1 MGSIRRLL
9 ILSTL
14 SLCLFVMSGVQGA
27 MAQDFSFS
35 RIDVEGNKRIETS
48 TIITYSGL
56 ATDQVFGADDLNR
69 AYQNIL
75 ASGLFESVEVV
86 PNGNRLII
94 NVNEFPTVNK
104 IAFEGNRRV
113 NDNTLKSII
122 GLQPRRVFNPDK
134 VDADRAA
141 IVQVYADQGRLAAR
155 VTPKIIRRSDNRVD
169 VIFEIFEGG
178 LTEIERIGIVG
189 NKVFSDRRLRRV
201 LDTKQAG
208 FLRLFVRRDTFLADR
223 IDFDERLL
231 TDFYNAR
238 GYIDF
243 KVNDVNA
250 ELTEENNAY
259 FVTFNVR
266 EGQMFRFG
274 DVTLISERSDIDVE
288 DFQIAVSAETGD
300 VYSPTLMEKN
310 LSRLEARATQLGLD
324 FVRVTPRVT
333 RNDADLTLDV
343 EFVLEQGERVFVER
357 IDITGN
363 TTTLDRVI
371 RRQFRISEGDPF
383 NPRLIREAAE
393 RIRALGLFG
402 NAGVNA
408 REGTQPGQIIVDVEV
423 EEQPTGSLQLGA
435 TYSGDNGF
443 GVVIDYSERNFLG
456 RGQALSFAIRSGV
469 DNQSYEFNFTE
480 PEFLNPE
487 LRFNLGLSYGET
499 DNQGAAYDTNSL
511 DITPSLSFPISDY
524 SRLSVRGNI
533 SATQMLN
540 ASGVGS
546 IIEAE
551 ANLERVD
558 DAGFGFTYRY
568 DTRGVGLDPSSGI
581 AVIYNQDFGGMAG
594 DKGAYSKSTIRTIG
608 ERAIMNE
615 DVVLRGV
622 FEAGWLHHSEG
633 SSRVTDR
640 FFLPATV
647 LRGFEFA
654 GMGPRQRSI
663 NGVIN
668 DPLGG
673 NKYTVAKFEVDFPLG
688 LPEEYGMSGGA
699 FYHAGNLW
707 DTGATVTNQD
717 DRLEYDN
724 GSWRHVV
731 GATLYWTTPIGPLR
745 FDFTRALKKET
756 HDVERTF
763 DMSIATR
770 F

>member
-1 MGSIRRLL
+1 MGSIRYFLFL
-9 ILSTL
+9 TILSICL
-14 SLCLFVMSGVQGA
+14 SITSGAKFVQ
-27 MAQDFSFS
+27 AQDFSFS
-35 RIDVEGNKRIETS
+35 SIDVDGNKRIETS

-86 PNGNRLII
+86 PSGNRLVIK
-94 NVNEFPTVNK
+94 VDEFPTVNQ

-113 NDNTLKSII
+113 NDSTLKSIV

-134 VDADRAA
+134 VDTDRAA
-141 IVQVYADQGRLAAR
+141 IAQVYADQGRLAAR
-155 VTPKIIRRSDNRVD
+155 VSPKIIRRSDNRVD

-178 LTEIERIGIVG
+178 LIEIERVGIVG
-189 NKVFSDRRLRRV
+189 NKVFSDRRLRRI

-223 IDFDERLL
+223 IEFDKRLL

-243 KVNDVNA
+243 EVNDVNA

-266 EGQMFRFG
+266 EGQKFRFG
-274 DVTLISERSDIDVE
+274 DVSLTSQRSDIDVE
-288 DFQIAVSAETGD
+288 EFEIAISAETGD

-383 NPRLIREAAE
+383 NPRLVREAAE
-393 RIRALGLFG
+393 RIRALGFFG

-408 REGTQPGQIIVDVEV
+408 REGTQLGQIIVDVEV

-435 TYSGDNGF
+435 TYSGDTGF

-456 RGQALSFAIRSGV
+456 RGQALSFAIRSGI

-499 DNQGAAYDTNSL
+499 DNQGAAYDTRKFN
-511 DITPSLSFPISDY
+511 ITPSLSFPLSEY
-524 SRLSVRGNI
+524 SRLSVRGSV
-533 SATQMLN
+533 SATEMLN
-540 ASGVGS
+540 LNPGNIGTIVA
-546 IIEAE
+546 AE
-551 ANLERVD
+551 GARGRLD

-581 AVIYNQDFGGMAG
+581 AVIYNQDFGVVAG
-594 DKGAYSKSTIRTIG
+594 DKGTFSKSTIRTIG
-608 ERAIMNE
+608 ERAILNE
-615 DVVLRGV
+615 DIVLRGSL
-622 FEAGWLHHSEG
+622 EAGLLHHTDAN
-633 SSRVTDR
+633 SRVTDR

-654 GMGPRQRSI
+654 GMGPRQRD
-663 NGVIN
+663 GPIN
-668 DPLGG
+668 DALGG

-688 LPEEYGMSGGA
+688 LPEEYGMSGGL

-707 DTGATVTNQD
+707 DTGATVSD
-717 DRLEYDN
+717 DTLKYDN
-724 GSWRHVV
+724 GAWRHVV

-756 HDVERTF
+756 HDEERTF

>member
-1 MGSIRRLL
+1 MGSIRHFL

-14 SLCLFVMSGVQGA
+14 SLCLFVTSGVHGA

-35 RIDVEGNKRIETS
+35 RIDVDGNKRIETS

-56 ATDQVFGADDLNR
+56 VTDQVFGADDLNR

-86 PNGNRLII
+86 PNGNRLVIK
-94 NVNEFPTVNK
+94 VNEFPTVNK
-104 IAFEGNRRV
+104 IAFEGNRRI
-113 NDNTLKSII
+113 NDTTLRAVV
-122 GLQPRRVFNPDK
+122 GMQPRRVFNPDK
-134 VDADRAA
+134 VDTDRAA
-141 IVQVYADQGRLAAR
+141 IAQVYADQGRLAAR

-169 VIFEIFEGG
+169 VIFEIFEGAI
-178 LTEIERIGIVG
+178 TEIERIGIVG

-208 FLRLFVRRDTFLADR
+208 FLRLFVRRDTFLTDR
-223 IDFDERLL
+223 IEFDKRLL

-243 KVNDVNA
+243 QINDVNA

-274 DVTLISERSDIDVE
+274 DVTLTSERSDIDVK
-288 DFQIAVSAETGD
+288 DFKIAISAETGD

-393 RIRALGLFG
+393 RIRVLDFFG

-408 REGTQPGQIIVDVEV
+408 RAGTQPGQIIVDVEV

-456 RGQALSFAIRSGV
+456 RGQTLSFAIRSGI

-487 LRFNLGLSYGET
+487 LGFNLGLSYGET
-499 DNQGAAYDTNSL
+499 DNQGAAYDTRNL
-511 DITPSLSFPISDY
+511 DITPSLSFPLSEY
-524 SRLSVRGNI
+524 SRLSVRGNV
-533 SATQMLN
+533 SATEMLN
-540 ASGVGS
+540 PGTVGS
-546 IIEAE
+546 IVENEITRGRLD
-551 ANLERVD
+551 N
-558 DAGFGFTYRY
+558 AGFGFTYRY

-581 AVIYNQDFGGMAG
+581 AVIYNQDFGGIAG
-594 DKGAYSKSTIRTIG
+594 DKGAFSKSTIRTIG
-608 ERAIMNE
+608 ERAIMND

-622 FEAGWLHHSEG
+622 LEAGLLHHTGG

-654 GMGPRQRSI
+654 GMGPRQRD
-663 NGVIN
+663 GTIN
-668 DPLGG
+668 DALGG

-707 DTGATVTNQD
+707 DTGAKGD
-717 DRLEYDN
+717 ELLYDN
-724 GSWRHVV
+724 GAWRHVV

-756 HDVERTF
+756 QDEERTF

>member
-1 MGSIRRLL
+1 MGSIRHFL

-14 SLCLFVMSGVQGA
+14 SLCLFVTSGVHGA

-35 RIDVEGNKRIETS
+35 RIDVDGNKRIETS

-56 ATDQVFGADDLNR
+56 VTDQVFGADDLNR

-86 PNGNRLII
+86 PNGNRLVIK
-94 NVNEFPTVNK
+94 VNEFPTVNK
-104 IAFEGNRRV
+104 IAFEGNRRI
-113 NDNTLKSII
+113 NDTTLRAVV
-122 GLQPRRVFNPDK
+122 GMQPRRVFNPDK
-134 VDADRAA
+134 VDTDRAA
-141 IVQVYADQGRLAAR
+141 IAQVYADQGRLAAR

-169 VIFEIFEGG
+169 VIFEIFEGAV
-178 LTEIERIGIVG
+178 TEIERIGIVG

-208 FLRLFVRRDTFLADR
+208 FLRLFVRRDTFLTDR
-223 IDFDERLL
+223 IEFDKRLL

-243 KVNDVNA
+243 QINDVNA

-274 DVTLISERSDIDVE
+274 DVTLTSERSDIDVK
-288 DFQIAVSAETGD
+288 DFKIAISAETGD

-393 RIRALGLFG
+393 RIRVLDFFG

-408 REGTQPGQIIVDVEV
+408 RAGTQPGQIIVDVEV
-423 EEQPTGSLQLGA
+423 EERPTGSLQLGA

-443 GVVIDYSERNFLG
+443 GVVIDYSGRNFLG
-456 RGQALSFAIRSGV
+456 RGQTLSFAIRSGI

-487 LRFNLGLSYGET
+487 LGFNLGLSYGET
-499 DNQGAAYDTNSL
+499 DNQGAAYDTRNL
-511 DITPSLSFPISDY
+511 DITPSLSFPLSEY
-524 SRLSVRGNI
+524 SRLSVRGNV
-533 SATQMLN
+533 SATEMLN
-540 ASGVGS
+540 PGTVGS
-546 IIEAE
+546 IVENEITRGRLD
-551 ANLERVD
+551 N
-558 DAGFGFTYRY
+558 AGFGFTYRY

-581 AVIYNQDFGGMAG
+581 AVIYNQDFGGIAG
-594 DKGAYSKSTIRTIG
+594 DKGAFSKSTIRTIG
-608 ERAIMNE
+608 ERAIMND

-622 FEAGWLHHSEG
+622 LEAGLLHHTGG

-654 GMGPRQRSI
+654 GMGPRQRD
-663 NGVIN
+663 GTIN
-668 DPLGG
+668 DALGG

-688 LPEEYGMSGGA
+688 LLEEYGMSGGA

-707 DTGATVTNQD
+707 DTGAKGD
-717 DRLEYDN
+717 ELLYDN
-724 GSWRHVV
+724 GAWRHVV

-756 HDVERTF
+756 QDEERTF
-763 DMSIATR
+763 DVSIATR

>member
-27 MAQDFSFS
+27 MAQNFSFS
-35 RIDVEGNKRIETS
+35 RIDVDGNKRIETS

-673 NKYTVAKFEVDFPLG
+673 SKYTVAKFEVDFPLG

>member
-1 MGSIRRLL
+1 MGSIRYFL
-9 ILSTL
+9 ILTTL
-14 SLCLFVMSGVQGA
+14 SLCLFVTSGVQGA

-35 RIDVEGNKRIETS
+35 RIDVDGNKRIETS

-56 ATDQVFGADDLNR
+56 GTDQVFGADDLNR

-75 ASGLFESVEVV
+75 ASGLFESVEVI
-86 PNGNRLII
+86 PNGNRLVIK
-94 NVNEFPTVNK
+94 VNEFPTVNK

-113 NDNTLKSII
+113 NDNTLKSIV

-141 IVQVYADQGRLAAR
+141 IAQVYADQGRLAAR
-155 VTPKIIRRSDNRVD
+155 VSPKIIRRSDNRVD

-223 IDFDERLL
+223 IEFDKRLL

-243 KVNDVNA
+243 QVSDVNA

-274 DVTLISERSDIDVE
+274 DVTLTSERSDIDVE
-288 DFQIAVSAETGD
+288 DFQIAISAETGD

-393 RIRALGLFG
+393 RIRALGFFG

-456 RGQALSFAIRSGV
+456 RGQALSFAIRSGI

-487 LRFNLGLSYGET
+487 FRFNLGLSYGET
-499 DNQGAAYDTNSL
+499 DNQGAAYDTRNL
-511 DITPSLSFPISDY
+511 DITPSLSFPLSEY
-524 SRLSVRGNI
+524 SRLSVRGNV
-533 SATQMLN
+533 SATEMLN
-540 ASGVGS
+540 PGTVGS
-546 IIEAE
+546 IVEDEITRGR
-551 ANLERVD
+551 LD

-581 AVIYNQDFGGMAG
+581 AVIYNQDFGGLEG
-594 DKGAYSKSTIRTIG
+594 DKGTFSKSTIRTIG

-622 FEAGWLHHSEG
+622 LEAGLLHHTGG

-654 GMGPRQRSI
+654 GVGPRQRA
-663 NGVIN
+663 GTIN
-668 DPLGG
+668 DALGG

-707 DTGATVTNQD
+707 DTGASGNG
-717 DRLEYDN
+717 LLYDN
-724 GSWRHVV
+724 GAWRHVV

-756 HDVERTF
+756 HDEERTF

>member
-1 MGSIRRLL
+1 MGSIRHFL

-14 SLCLFVMSGVQGA
+14 SPCLFVTSGVHGA

-35 RIDVEGNKRIETS
+35 RIDVDGNKRIETS

-56 ATDQVFGADDLNR
+56 VTDQVFGADDLNR

-86 PNGNRLII
+86 PNGNRLVIK
-94 NVNEFPTVNK
+94 VNEFPTVNK
-104 IAFEGNRRV
+104 IAFEGNRRI
-113 NDNTLKSII
+113 NDTTLRAVV
-122 GLQPRRVFNPDK
+122 GMQPRRVFNPDK
-134 VDADRAA
+134 VDTDRAA
-141 IVQVYADQGRLAAR
+141 IAQVYADQGRLAAR

-169 VIFEIFEGG
+169 VIFEIFEGAV
-178 LTEIERIGIVG
+178 TEIERIGIVG

-208 FLRLFVRRDTFLADR
+208 FLRLFVRRDTFLTDR
-223 IDFDERLL
+223 IEFDKRLL

-243 KVNDVNA
+243 QINDVNA

-274 DVTLISERSDIDVE
+274 DVTLTSERSDIDVK
-288 DFQIAVSAETGD
+288 DFKIAISAETGD

-393 RIRALGLFG
+393 RIRVLDFFG

-408 REGTQPGQIIVDVEV
+408 RAGTQPGQIIVDVEV
-423 EEQPTGSLQLGA
+423 EERPTGSLQLGA

-456 RGQALSFAIRSGV
+456 RGQTLSFAIRSGI

-487 LRFNLGLSYGET
+487 LGFNLGLSYGET
-499 DNQGAAYDTNSL
+499 DNQGAAYDTRNL
-511 DITPSLSFPISDY
+511 DITPSLSFPLSEY
-524 SRLSVRGNI
+524 SRLSVRGNV
-533 SATQMLN
+533 SATEMLN
-540 ASGVGS
+540 PGTVGS
-546 IIEAE
+546 IVENEITRGRLD
-551 ANLERVD
+551 N
-558 DAGFGFTYRY
+558 AGFGFTYRY

-581 AVIYNQDFGGMAG
+581 AVIYNQDFGGIAG
-594 DKGAYSKSTIRTIG
+594 DKGAFSKSTIRTIG
-608 ERAIMNE
+608 ERAIMND

-622 FEAGWLHHSEG
+622 LEAGLLHHTGG

-654 GMGPRQRSI
+654 GMGPRQRD
-663 NGVIN
+663 GTIN
-668 DPLGG
+668 DALGG

-688 LPEEYGMSGGA
+688 LLEEYGMSGGA

-707 DTGATVTNQD
+707 DTGAKGD
-717 DRLEYDN
+717 ELLYDN
-724 GSWRHVV
+724 GAWRHVV

-756 HDVERTF
+756 QDEERTF

>member
-1 MGSIRRLL
+1 MGSIRYFLFL
-9 ILSTL
+9 TILSICL
-14 SLCLFVMSGVQGA
+14 SITSGAKFVQ
-27 MAQDFSFS
+27 AQDFSFS
-35 RIDVEGNKRIETS
+35 SIDVDGNKRIETS

-56 ATDQVFGADDLNR
+56 ATDQVFGADDLSR

-86 PNGNRLII
+86 PSGNRLVIK
-94 NVNEFPTVNK
+94 VDEFPTVNQ

-113 NDNTLKSII
+113 NDSTLKSIV

-134 VDADRAA
+134 VDTDRAA
-141 IVQVYADQGRLAAR
+141 IAQVYADQGRLAAR
-155 VTPKIIRRSDNRVD
+155 VSPKIIRRSDNRVD

-178 LTEIERIGIVG
+178 LTEIERVGIVG
-189 NKVFSDRRLRRV
+189 NKVFSDRRLRRI

-223 IDFDERLL
+223 IEFDKRLL

-243 KVNDVNA
+243 EVNDVNA

-266 EGQMFRFG
+266 EGQKFRFG
-274 DVTLISERSDIDVE
+274 DVSLTSQRSDIDVE
-288 DFQIAVSAETGD
+288 EFEIAISAETGD

-363 TTTLDRVI
+363 TATLDRVI

-383 NPRLIREAAE
+383 NPRLVREAAE
-393 RIRALGLFG
+393 RIRALGFFG

-435 TYSGDNGF
+435 TYSGDTGF

-456 RGQALSFAIRSGV
+456 RGQALSFAIRSGI

-499 DNQGAAYDTNSL
+499 DNQGAAYDTRTSN
-511 DITPSLSFPISDY
+511 ITPSLSFPLSEY
-524 SRLSVRGNI
+524 SRFVRAGQCLSDR
-533 SATQMLN
+533 N
-540 ASGVGS
+540 AKSGKY
-546 IIEAE
+546 
-551 ANLERVD
+551 RD
-558 DAGFGFTYRY
+558 DCCG
-568 DTRGVGLDPSSGI
+568 
-581 AVIYNQDFGGMAG
+581 
-594 DKGAYSKSTIRTIG
+594 
-608 ERAIMNE
+608 
-615 DVVLRGV
+615 
-622 FEAGWLHHSEG
+622 
-633 SSRVTDR
+633 
-640 FFLPATV
+640 
-647 LRGFEFA
+647 
-654 GMGPRQRSI
+654 
-663 NGVIN
+663 
-668 DPLGG
+668 
-673 NKYTVAKFEVDFPLG
+673 
-688 LPEEYGMSGGA
+688 
-699 FYHAGNLW
+699 
-707 DTGATVTNQD
+707 
-717 DRLEYDN
+717 
-724 GSWRHVV
+724 
-731 GATLYWTTPIGPLR
+731 
-745 FDFTRALKKET
+745 
-756 HDVERTF
+756 
-763 DMSIATR
+763 
-770 F
+770 

>member
-1 MGSIRRLL
+1 MGSIRRFL

-14 SLCLFVMSGVQGA
+14 SVCLFVASGVKGA

-35 RIDVEGNKRIETS
+35 RIDVDGNKRIETS

-86 PNGNRLII
+86 PKGNRLVIK
-94 NVNEFPTVNK
+94 VNEFPTVNE

-113 NDNTLKSII
+113 NDTTLKSII

-141 IVQVYADQGRLAAR
+141 IAKVYGDQGRLAAR

-208 FLRLFVRRDTFLADR
+208 FLRLFVRRDTFLTDR
-223 IDFDERLL
+223 IEFDKRLL
-231 TDFYNAR
+231 MDFYNAR

-243 KVNDVNA
+243 QVNNVDA

-274 DVTLISERSDIDVE
+274 EISLKSERSDIDIE
-288 DFQIAVSAETGD
+288 DFQIAISAETGD
-300 VYSPTLMEKN
+300 VYSPALMEKN

-357 IDITGN
+357 FDITGN

-383 NPRLIREAAE
+383 NPRRIREAAE
-393 RIRALGLFG
+393 RIRGLGFFG

-408 REGTQPGQIIVDVEV
+408 REGTKPGQIIVDVEV

-435 TYSGDNGF
+435 TYSGDYGL
-443 GVVIDYSERNFLG
+443 GGAIDYSEINFLG
-456 RGQALSFAIRSGV
+456 RGQALSFAIRSGI
-469 DNQSYEFNFTE
+469 DNQAYEFNFTE
-480 PEFLNPE
+480 PEFLYPE
-487 LRFNLGLSYGET
+487 LRFNLGLAYGET
-499 DNQGAAYDTNSL
+499 DNMGAAYDTRKL
-511 DITPSLSFPISDY
+511 DITPSLSFPLSEY
-524 SRLSVRGNI
+524 SRLSVRGNV
-533 SATQMLN
+533 SATEMLN
-540 ASGVGS
+540 PGTVGS
-546 IIEAE
+546 IVEDE
-551 ANLERVD
+551 VTRGRLD

-568 DTRGVGLDPSSGI
+568 DTRSVGLDPSSGI
-581 AVIYNQDFGGMAG
+581 AVIYSQDFGGMAG
-594 DKGAYSKSTIRTIG
+594 DKSAFSKSTIRTIG

-615 DVVLRGV
+615 DVVLRGIV
-622 FEAGWLHHSEG
+622 EAGLLQHTGG

-654 GMGPRQRSI
+654 GMGPRQRD
-663 NGVIN
+663 GTIN
-668 DPLGG
+668 DALGG
-673 NKYTVAKFEVDFPLG
+673 NKYMVAKFEMDFPLG

-707 DTGATVTNQD
+707 DIGSSGNGLLYDKGA
-717 DRLEYDN
+717 
-724 GSWRHVV
+724 WRHVV

-756 HDVERTF
+756 HDEERTF

>member
-1 MGSIRRLL
+1 MGSIRHFL

-14 SLCLFVMSGVQGA
+14 SLCLFVTSGVHGA

-35 RIDVEGNKRIETS
+35 RIDVDGNKRIETS

-56 ATDQVFGADDLNR
+56 VTDQVFGADDLNR

-86 PNGNRLII
+86 PNGNRLVIK
-94 NVNEFPTVNK
+94 VNEFPTVNK
-104 IAFEGNRRV
+104 IAFEGNRRI
-113 NDNTLKSII
+113 NDTTLRAVV
-122 GLQPRRVFNPDK
+122 GMQPRRVFNPDK
-134 VDADRAA
+134 VDTDRAA
-141 IVQVYADQGRLAAR
+141 IAQVYADQGRLAAR

-169 VIFEIFEGG
+169 VIFEIFEGAV
-178 LTEIERIGIVG
+178 TEIERIGIVG

-208 FLRLFVRRDTFLADR
+208 FLRLFVRRDTFLTDR
-223 IDFDERLL
+223 IEFDKRLL

-243 KVNDVNA
+243 QINDVNA

-274 DVTLISERSDIDVE
+274 NVTLTSERSDIDVK
-288 DFQIAVSAETGD
+288 DFKIAISAETGD

-393 RIRALGLFG
+393 RIRVLDFFG

-408 REGTQPGQIIVDVEV
+408 RAGTQPGQIIVDVEV
-423 EEQPTGSLQLGA
+423 EERPTGSLQLGA

-456 RGQALSFAIRSGV
+456 RGQTLSFAIRSGI

-487 LRFNLGLSYGET
+487 LGFNLGLSFGET
-499 DNQGAAYDTNSL
+499 DNQGAAYDTRNL
-511 DITPSLSFPISDY
+511 DITPSLSFPLSEY
-524 SRLSVRGNI
+524 SRLSVRGNV
-533 SATQMLN
+533 SATEMLN
-540 ASGVGS
+540 PGTVGS
-546 IIEAE
+546 IVENEITRGRLD
-551 ANLERVD
+551 N
-558 DAGFGFTYRY
+558 AGFGFTYRY

-581 AVIYNQDFGGMAG
+581 AVIYNQDFGGIAG
-594 DKGAYSKSTIRTIG
+594 DKGAFSKSTIRTIG
-608 ERAIMNE
+608 ERAIMND

-622 FEAGWLHHSEG
+622 LEAGLLHHTGG

-654 GMGPRQRSI
+654 GMGPRQRD
-663 NGVIN
+663 GTIN
-668 DPLGG
+668 DALGG

-707 DTGATVTNQD
+707 DTGAKGD
-717 DRLEYDN
+717 ELLYDN
-724 GSWRHVV
+724 GAWRHVV

-756 HDVERTF
+756 QDEERTF

>member
-1 MGSIRRLL
+1 MGSIRHFL

-35 RIDVEGNKRIETS
+35 RIDVDGNKRIETS

-86 PNGNRLII
+86 PNGNRLVIK
-94 NVNEFPTVNK
+94 VNEFPTVNK

-113 NDNTLKSII
+113 NDNTLKSIV

-141 IVQVYADQGRLAAR
+141 IAQVYADQGRLAAR
-155 VTPKIIRRSDNRVD
+155 VSPKIIRRSDNRVD

-208 FLRLFVRRDTFLADR
+208 FLRLFVRRDTFLTDR
-223 IDFDERLL
+223 IEFDKRLL
-231 TDFYNAR
+231 KDFYNAR

-243 KVNDVNA
+243 QINDVNA

-274 DVTLISERSDIDVE
+274 DVKLTSERSDIDVE
-288 DFQIAVSAETGD
+288 DFKIAISAETGD

-393 RIRALGLFG
+393 RIRALGFFG

-408 REGTQPGQIIVDVEV
+408 RGGTQPGQIIVDVEV

-456 RGQALSFAIRSGV
+456 RGQALSFAIRSGI

-499 DNQGAAYDTNSL
+499 DNQGAAYDTRNL
-511 DITPSLSFPISDY
+511 DITPSLSFPLSEY
-524 SRLSVRGNI
+524 SRLSVRGNV
-533 SATQMLN
+533 SATEMLN
-540 ASGVGS
+540 PGTVGS
-546 IIEAE
+546 IVEDEITRGR
-551 ANLERVD
+551 LD

-594 DKGAYSKSTIRTIG
+594 DKGTFSKSTIRTIG

-622 FEAGWLHHSEG
+622 LEAGLLHHTGG

-654 GMGPRQRSI
+654 GMGPRQRD
-663 NGVIN
+663 GTIN
-668 DPLGG
+668 DALGG

-707 DTGATVTNQD
+707 DTGASGNG
-717 DRLEYDN
+717 LLYDN
-724 GSWRHVV
+724 GAWRHVV

-756 HDVERTF
+756 HDEERTF
-763 DMSIATR
+763 DMSVATR

>member
-1 MGSIRRLL
+1 MGSIRYFLFL
-9 ILSTL
+9 TILSICL
-14 SLCLFVMSGVQGA
+14 SITTGAKFVQ
-27 MAQDFSFS
+27 AQDFSFS
-35 RIDVEGNKRIETS
+35 RIDVDGNKRIETS

-69 AYQNIL
+69 AYQKIL

-86 PNGNRLII
+86 PSGNRLVIK
-94 NVNEFPTVNK
+94 VDEFPTVNQ

-113 NDNTLKSII
+113 NDSTLKSIV

-141 IVQVYADQGRLAAR
+141 IAQVYADQGRLAAR
-155 VTPKIIRRSDNRVD
+155 VSPKIIRRSDNRVD

-178 LTEIERIGIVG
+178 LTEIERVGIVG
-189 NKVFSDRRLRRV
+189 NKVFSDRRLRRI

-223 IDFDERLL
+223 IEFDKRLL

-243 KVNDVNA
+243 EVNDVNA

-266 EGQMFRFG
+266 EGQKFRFG
-274 DVTLISERSDIDVE
+274 DVSLTSQRSDIDVE
-288 DFQIAVSAETGD
+288 EFKIAISAETGD

-363 TTTLDRVI
+363 TATLDRVI

-383 NPRLIREAAE
+383 NPRLVREAAE
-393 RIRALGLFG
+393 RIRALGFFG

-435 TYSGDNGF
+435 TYSGDTGF

-456 RGQALSFAIRSGV
+456 RGQALSFAIRSGI

-499 DNQGAAYDTNSL
+499 DNQGAAYDARKFN
-511 DITPSLSFPISDY
+511 ITPSLSFPLSEY
-524 SRLSVRGNI
+524 SRLSVRG
-533 SATQMLN
+533 SVSSTEMLN
-540 ASGVGS
+540 PGNIGT
-546 IIEAE
+546 IIAAE
-551 ANLERVD
+551 VARGRLD

-594 DKGAYSKSTIRTIG
+594 DKGTYSKSTIRTIG
-608 ERAIMNE
+608 ERAILNE
-615 DVVLRGV
+615 DVVLRGSL
-622 FEAGWLHHSEG
+622 EAGLLHHTDG
-633 SSRVTDR
+633 NSRVTDR

-654 GMGPRQRSI
+654 GMGPRQRV
-663 NGVIN
+663 GTIN
-668 DPLGG
+668 DALGG
-673 NKYTVAKFEVDFPLG
+673 NKYAVAKFEVDFPLG

-707 DTGATVTNQD
+707 DTGAGGD
-717 DRLEYDN
+717 DLFYNE
-724 GSWRHVV
+724 GAWRHVV

-756 HDVERTF
+756 NDEERTF

>member
-1 MGSIRRLL
+1 MGSIRRFL

-14 SLCLFVMSGVQGA
+14 SLCLCVTSGVQGA

-35 RIDVEGNKRIETS
+35 RIDVDGNKRIETS

-56 ATDQVFGADDLNR
+56 ATDQMFGADDLNR

-86 PNGNRLII
+86 PNGNRLVIK
-94 NVNEFPTVNK
+94 VNEFPTVNK

-113 NDNTLKSII
+113 NDNTLRALV
-122 GLQPRRVFNPDK
+122 GMQPRRVFNPDK
-134 VDADRAA
+134 VDTDRAA
-141 IVQVYADQGRLAAR
+141 IAQFYADQGRLAAR

-178 LTEIERIGIVG
+178 VIEIERIGIVG

-208 FLRLFVRRDTFLADR
+208 LLRLFVRRDTFLTDR
-223 IDFDERLL
+223 IEFDKRLL

-243 KVNDVNA
+243 QVNDVNA

-274 DVTLISERSDIDVE
+274 DVTLASKRSDIDVE
-288 DFQIAVSAETGD
+288 DFQIAISAETGD

-363 TTTLDRVI
+363 TTTMDRVI

-393 RIRALGLFG
+393 RVRALGFFG

-408 REGTQPGQIIVDVEV
+408 REGTQPGQIIVDFEV

-443 GVVIDYSERNFLG
+443 GVVIDYAERNFLG
-456 RGQALSFAIRSGV
+456 RGQALSFAIRTGI

-480 PEFLNPE
+480 PEFLSPE

-499 DNQGAAYDTNSL
+499 DNQGAAYDTRNF
-511 DITPSLSFPISDY
+511 DITPSLSFPLSEY
-524 SRLSVRGNI
+524 SRLSVRGNV
-533 SATQMLN
+533 SATEMLN
-540 ASGVGS
+540 PGTVGS
-546 IIEAE
+546 IVEDEITRGR
-551 ANLERVD
+551 LD

-594 DKGAYSKSTIRTIG
+594 DKGTFSKSTIRTIG

-622 FEAGWLHHSEG
+622 LEAGLLHHTGG

-654 GMGPRQRSI
+654 GMGPRQRD
-663 NGVIN
+663 GAIN
-668 DPLGG
+668 DALGG
-673 NKYTVAKFEVDFPLG
+673 NKYTVAKFEMDFPLG

-707 DTGATVTNQD
+707 DTGASGN
-717 DRLEYDN
+717 RLLYDN
-724 GSWRHVV
+724 GAWRHVV

-756 HDVERTF
+756 HDEERTF

>member
-1 MGSIRRLL
+1 MGSIRHFL

-14 SLCLFVMSGVQGA
+14 SLCLFVTSGVQGA

-35 RIDVEGNKRIETS
+35 RIDVDGNKRIETS

-86 PNGNRLII
+86 PNGNRLVIK
-94 NVNEFPTVNK
+94 VNEFPTVNK

-113 NDNTLKSII
+113 NDNTLKSIV

-141 IVQVYADQGRLAAR
+141 IAQVYADQGRLAAR
-155 VTPKIIRRSDNRVD
+155 VSPKIIRRSDNRVD

-208 FLRLFVRRDTFLADR
+208 FLRLFVRRDTFLTDR
-223 IDFDERLL
+223 IEFDKRLL

-243 KVNDVNA
+243 QVNDVNA

-274 DVTLISERSDIDVE
+274 DVTLTSERSDIDVE
-288 DFQIAVSAETGD
+288 DFQIAISAETGD

-393 RIRALGLFG
+393 RIRALGFFG

-456 RGQALSFAIRSGV
+456 RGQALSFAIRSGI

-499 DNQGAAYDTNSL
+499 DNQGAAYDTRNL
-511 DITPSLSFPISDY
+511 DITPSLSFPLSEY
-524 SRLSVRGNI
+524 SRLSVRGNV
-533 SATQMLN
+533 SATEMLN
-540 ASGVGS
+540 PGTVGS
-546 IIEAE
+546 IVEDEITRGR
-551 ANLERVD
+551 LD

-594 DKGAYSKSTIRTIG
+594 DKGTFSKSTIRTIG

-622 FEAGWLHHSEG
+622 LEAGLLHHTGG

-654 GMGPRQRSI
+654 GMGPRQRD
-663 NGVIN
+663 GTIN
-668 DPLGG
+668 DALGG

-707 DTGATVTNQD
+707 DTGASGNG
-717 DRLEYDN
+717 LLYDN
-724 GSWRHVV
+724 GAWRHVV

-756 HDVERTF
+756 HDEERTF

>member
-1 MGSIRRLL
+1 MGSIRHFL

-14 SLCLFVMSGVQGA
+14 SLCLFVTSGVHGA

-35 RIDVEGNKRIETS
+35 RIDVDGNKRIETS

-56 ATDQVFGADDLNR
+56 VTDQVFGADDLNR

-86 PNGNRLII
+86 PNGNRLVIK
-94 NVNEFPTVNK
+94 VNEFPTVNK
-104 IAFEGNRRV
+104 IAFEGNRRI
-113 NDNTLKSII
+113 NDTTLRAVV
-122 GLQPRRVFNPDK
+122 GMQPRRVFNPDK
-134 VDADRAA
+134 VDTDRAA
-141 IVQVYADQGRLAAR
+141 IAQVYADQGRLAAR

-169 VIFEIFEGG
+169 VIFEIFEGAV
-178 LTEIERIGIVG
+178 TEIERIGIVG

-208 FLRLFVRRDTFLADR
+208 FLRLFVRRDTFLTDR
-223 IDFDERLL
+223 IEFDKRLL

-243 KVNDVNA
+243 QINDVNA

-266 EGQMFRFG
+266 EGQIFRFG
-274 DVTLISERSDIDVE
+274 DVTLTSERSDIDVK
-288 DFQIAVSAETGD
+288 DFKIAISAETGD

-393 RIRALGLFG
+393 RIRVLDFFG

-408 REGTQPGQIIVDVEV
+408 RAGTQPGQIIVDVEV
-423 EEQPTGSLQLGA
+423 EERPTGSLQLGA

-456 RGQALSFAIRSGV
+456 RGQTLSFAIRSGI

-487 LRFNLGLSYGET
+487 LGFNLGLSYGET
-499 DNQGAAYDTNSL
+499 DNQGAAYDTRNL
-511 DITPSLSFPISDY
+511 DITPSLSFPLSEY
-524 SRLSVRGNI
+524 SRLSVRGNV
-533 SATQMLN
+533 SATEMLN
-540 ASGVGS
+540 PGTVGS
-546 IIEAE
+546 IVENEITRGRLD
-551 ANLERVD
+551 N
-558 DAGFGFTYRY
+558 AGFGFTYRY

-581 AVIYNQDFGGMAG
+581 AVIYNQDFGGIAG
-594 DKGAYSKSTIRTIG
+594 DKGAFSKSTIRTIG
-608 ERAIMNE
+608 ERAIMND

-622 FEAGWLHHSEG
+622 LEAGLLHHTDG

-654 GMGPRQRSI
+654 GMGPRQRD
-663 NGVIN
+663 GTIN
-668 DPLGG
+668 DALGG

-707 DTGATVTNQD
+707 DTGAKGD
-717 DRLEYDN
+717 ELLYDN
-724 GSWRHVV
+724 GAWRHVV

-756 HDVERTF
+756 QDEERTF

>member
-1 MGSIRRLL
+1 MGSIRHFL

-14 SLCLFVMSGVQGA
+14 SLCLFVTSGVHGA

-35 RIDVEGNKRIETS
+35 RIDVDGNKRIETS

-56 ATDQVFGADDLNR
+56 VTDQVFGADDLNR

-86 PNGNRLII
+86 PNGNRLVIK
-94 NVNEFPTVNK
+94 VNEFPTVNK
-104 IAFEGNRRV
+104 IAFEGNRRI
-113 NDNTLKSII
+113 NDTTLRAVV
-122 GLQPRRVFNPDK
+122 GMQPRRVFNPDK
-134 VDADRAA
+134 VDTDRAA
-141 IVQVYADQGRLAAR
+141 IAQVYADQGRLAAR

-169 VIFEIFEGG
+169 VIFEIFEGAV
-178 LTEIERIGIVG
+178 TEIERIGIVG

-208 FLRLFVRRDTFLADR
+208 FLRLFVRRDTFLTDR
-223 IDFDERLL
+223 IEFDKRLL

-243 KVNDVNA
+243 QINDVNA

-274 DVTLISERSDIDVE
+274 DVTLTSERSDIDVK
-288 DFQIAVSAETGD
+288 DFKIAISAETGD

-393 RIRALGLFG
+393 RIRVLDFFG

-408 REGTQPGQIIVDVEV
+408 RAGTQPGQIIVDVEV
-423 EEQPTGSLQLGA
+423 EERPTGSLQLGA

-456 RGQALSFAIRSGV
+456 RGQTLSFAIRSGI

-487 LRFNLGLSYGET
+487 LGFNLGLSYGET
-499 DNQGAAYDTNSL
+499 DNQGAAYDTRNL
-511 DITPSLSFPISDY
+511 DITPSLSFPLSEY
-524 SRLSVRGNI
+524 SRLSVRGNV
-533 SATQMLN
+533 SATEMLN
-540 ASGVGS
+540 PGTVGS
-546 IIEAE
+546 IVENEITRGRLD
-551 ANLERVD
+551 N
-558 DAGFGFTYRY
+558 AGFGFTYRY

-581 AVIYNQDFGGMAG
+581 AVIYNQDFGGIAG
-594 DKGAYSKSTIRTIG
+594 DKGAFSKSTIRTIG
-608 ERAIMNE
+608 ERAIMND

-622 FEAGWLHHSEG
+622 LEAGLLHHTGG

-654 GMGPRQRSI
+654 GMGPRQRD
-663 NGVIN
+663 GTIN
-668 DPLGG
+668 DALGG

-688 LPEEYGMSGGA
+688 LLEEYGMSGGA

-707 DTGATVTNQD
+707 DTGAKGD
-717 DRLEYDN
+717 ELLYDN
-724 GSWRHVV
+724 GAWRHVL

-756 HDVERTF
+756 QDEERTF
-763 DMSIATR
+763 DVSIATR

>member
-1 MGSIRRLL
+1 MGSIRHFL

-14 SLCLFVMSGVQGA
+14 SLCLFVTSGVHGA

-35 RIDVEGNKRIETS
+35 RIDVDGNKRIETS

-56 ATDQVFGADDLNR
+56 VTDQVFGADDLNR

-86 PNGNRLII
+86 PNGNRLVIK
-94 NVNEFPTVNK
+94 VNEFPTVNK
-104 IAFEGNRRV
+104 IAFEGNRRI
-113 NDNTLKSII
+113 NDTTLRAVV
-122 GLQPRRVFNPDK
+122 GMQPRRVFNPDK
-134 VDADRAA
+134 VDTDRAA
-141 IVQVYADQGRLAAR
+141 IAQVYADQGRLAAR

-169 VIFEIFEGG
+169 VIFEIFEGAV
-178 LTEIERIGIVG
+178 TEIERIGIVG

-208 FLRLFVRRDTFLADR
+208 FLRLFVRRDTFLTDR
-223 IDFDERLL
+223 IEFDKRLL

-243 KVNDVNA
+243 QINDVNA

-274 DVTLISERSDIDVE
+274 NVTLTSERSDIDVK
-288 DFQIAVSAETGD
+288 DFKIAISAETGD

-393 RIRALGLFG
+393 RIRVLDFFG

-408 REGTQPGQIIVDVEV
+408 RAGTQPGQIIVDVEV

-456 RGQALSFAIRSGV
+456 RGQTLSFAIRSGI

-487 LRFNLGLSYGET
+487 LGFNLGLSYGET
-499 DNQGAAYDTNSL
+499 DNQGAAYDTRNL
-511 DITPSLSFPISDY
+511 DITPSLSFPLSEY
-524 SRLSVRGNI
+524 SRLSVRGNV
-533 SATQMLN
+533 SATEMLN
-540 ASGVGS
+540 PGTVGS
-546 IIEAE
+546 IVENEITRGRLD
-551 ANLERVD
+551 N
-558 DAGFGFTYRY
+558 AGFGFTYRY

-581 AVIYNQDFGGMAG
+581 AVIYNQDFGGIAG
-594 DKGAYSKSTIRTIG
+594 DKGAFSKSTIRTIG
-608 ERAIMNE
+608 ERAIMND

-622 FEAGWLHHSEG
+622 LEAGLLHHTGG

-654 GMGPRQRSI
+654 GMGPRQRD
-663 NGVIN
+663 GTIN
-668 DPLGG
+668 DALGG

-707 DTGATVTNQD
+707 DTGAKGD
-717 DRLEYDN
+717 ELLYDN
-724 GSWRHVV
+724 GAWRHVV

-756 HDVERTF
+756 QDEERTF
-763 DMSIATR
+763 DVSIATR

>member
-1 MGSIRRLL
+1 MGSIRHFL

-14 SLCLFVMSGVQGA
+14 SLCLFVTSGVQGA

-35 RIDVEGNKRIETS
+35 RIDVDGNKRIETS

-86 PNGNRLII
+86 PNGNRLDIK
-94 NVNEFPTVNK
+94 VNEFPTVNK

-113 NDNTLKSII
+113 NDTTLTSIV

-141 IVQVYADQGRLAAR
+141 IAQVYADQGRLAAR

-169 VIFEIFEGG
+169 VVFEIFEGG
-178 LTEIERIGIVG
+178 ITEIERIGIVG
-189 NKVFSDRRLRRV
+189 NRVFSDRRLRRV

-208 FLRLFVRRDTFLADR
+208 FLRLFVRRDTFLTDR
-223 IDFDERLL
+223 IEFDKRLL

-243 KVNDVNA
+243 QVNDVNA

-274 DVTLISERSDIDVE
+274 DVTLTSERSDIDVK
-288 DFQIAVSAETGD
+288 DFQIAISVETGD

-310 LSRLEARATQLGLD
+310 ISRLEARATQLGLD

-343 EFVLEQGERVFVER
+343 EFVLERGERVFVQR

-363 TTTLDRVI
+363 TTTLDRVL

-393 RIRALGLFG
+393 RIRALGFFG

-408 REGTQPGQIIVDVEV
+408 REGKQPGQIIVDVEV
-423 EEQPTGSLQLGA
+423 QEQPTGSLQLGA

-456 RGQALSFAIRSGV
+456 RGQALAFAIRSGI

-499 DNQGAAYDTNSL
+499 DNQGSAYDTRNL
-511 DITPSLSFPISDY
+511 VITPSLTFPLSEY
-524 SRLSVRGNI
+524 SRLSVRGNV
-533 SATQMLN
+533 SAAEMLN
-540 ASGVGS
+540 PGTVGS
-546 IIEAE
+546 IVEDEITRGR
-551 ANLERVD
+551 LD

-581 AVIYNQDFGGMAG
+581 AVIYNQDFGGTSG
-594 DKGAYSKSTIRTIG
+594 DKGTFSKSTIRTIG

-622 FEAGWLHHSEG
+622 LEAGLLHHTGG

-654 GMGPRQRSI
+654 GMGPRQRD
-663 NGVIN
+663 GTIN
-668 DPLGG
+668 DALGG

-707 DTGATVTNQD
+707 DTGASGNG
-717 DRLEYDN
+717 LLYDN
-724 GSWRHVV
+724 GAWRHVV

-756 HDVERTF
+756 HDEERTF

>member
-14 SLCLFVMSGVQGA
+14 SLCLFVVSGVQGA

-469 DNQSYEFNFTE
+469 DNQSYAFNFTE

-499 DNQGAAYDTNSL
+499 DNQGAAYDTRNL
-511 DITPSLSFPISDY
+511 DITPSLTFPVSEY
-524 SRLSVRGNI
+524 SRLSVRGNV
-533 SATQMLN
+533 SASEMLN
-540 ASGVGS
+540 ASADVGT
-546 IIEAE
+546 IIQQEEA
-551 ANLERVD
+551 LGRLD

-568 DTRGVGLDPSSGI
+568 DTRGVGLDPSSGV

-594 DKGAYSKSTIRTIG
+594 DKGTFSKSTIRTIA

-615 DVVLRGV
+615 DVVLRGIL
-622 FEAGWLHHSEG
+622 EAGLLHHTDG

-654 GMGPRQRSI
+654 GMGPRQRD
-663 NGVIN
+663 GTVN
-668 DPLGG
+668 DALGG

-707 DTGATVTNQD
+707 DTGASGNG
-717 DRLEYDN
+717 LLYDN
-724 GSWRHVV
+724 GAWRHVV

-756 HDVERTF
+756 HDDERTF

>member
-1 MGSIRRLL
+1 MGSIRRFL

-14 SLCLFVMSGVQGA
+14 SLCLCVTSGVQGA

-35 RIDVEGNKRIETS
+35 RIDVDGNKRIETS

-56 ATDQVFGADDLNR
+56 ATDQMFGADDLNR

-86 PNGNRLII
+86 PNGNRLVIK
-94 NVNEFPTVNK
+94 VNEFPTVNK
-104 IAFEGNRRV
+104 IAFEGNRLV
-113 NDNTLKSII
+113 NDNTLRALV
-122 GLQPRRVFNPDK
+122 GMQPRRVFNPDK
-134 VDADRAA
+134 VDTDRAA
-141 IVQVYADQGRLAAR
+141 IAQFYADQGRLAAR

-178 LTEIERIGIVG
+178 VIEIERIGIVG

-208 FLRLFVRRDTFLADR
+208 LLRLFVRRDTFLTDR
-223 IDFDERLL
+223 IEFDKRLL

-243 KVNDVNA
+243 QVNDVNA

-274 DVTLISERSDIDVE
+274 DVTLASKRSDIDVE
-288 DFQIAVSAETGD
+288 DFQIAISAETGD

-363 TTTLDRVI
+363 TTTMDRVI

-393 RIRALGLFG
+393 RVRALGFFG

-408 REGTQPGQIIVDVEV
+408 REGTQPGQIIVDLEV

-443 GVVIDYSERNFLG
+443 GVVIDYAERNFLG
-456 RGQALSFAIRSGV
+456 RGQALSFAIRTGI
-469 DNQSYEFNFTE
+469 DNQSYEFDFTE
-480 PEFLNPE
+480 PEFLSPE

-499 DNQGAAYDTNSL
+499 DNQGAAYDTRNF
-511 DITPSLSFPISDY
+511 DITPSLSFPLSEY
-524 SRLSVRGNI
+524 SRLSVRGNV
-533 SATQMLN
+533 SATEMLN
-540 ASGVGS
+540 PGTVGS
-546 IIEAE
+546 IVEDEITRGR
-551 ANLERVD
+551 LD

-594 DKGAYSKSTIRTIG
+594 DKGTFSKSTIRTIG

-622 FEAGWLHHSEG
+622 LEAGLLHHTGG

-654 GMGPRQRSI
+654 GMGPRQRD
-663 NGVIN
+663 GTIN
-668 DPLGG
+668 DALGG
-673 NKYTVAKFEVDFPLG
+673 NKYTVAKFEMDFPLG

-707 DTGATVTNQD
+707 DTGASGNG
-717 DRLEYDN
+717 LLYDN
-724 GSWRHVV
+724 GAWRQVV

-756 HDVERTF
+756 HDEERTF

>member
-1 MGSIRRLL
+1 MGSIRRFL

-14 SLCLFVMSGVQGA
+14 SLCLCVTSGVQGA

-35 RIDVEGNKRIETS
+35 RIDVDGNKRIETS

-56 ATDQVFGADDLNR
+56 ATDQMFGADDLNR

-86 PNGNRLII
+86 PNGNRLVIK
-94 NVNEFPTVNK
+94 VNEFPTVNK

-113 NDNTLKSII
+113 NDNTLRALV
-122 GLQPRRVFNPDK
+122 GMQPRRVFNPDK
-134 VDADRAA
+134 VDTDRAA
-141 IVQVYADQGRLAAR
+141 IAQFYADQGRLAAR

-178 LTEIERIGIVG
+178 VIEIERIGIVG

-208 FLRLFVRRDTFLADR
+208 LLRLFVRRDTFLTDR
-223 IDFDERLL
+223 IEFDKRLL

-243 KVNDVNA
+243 QVNDVNA

-274 DVTLISERSDIDVE
+274 DVTLASKRSDIDVE
-288 DFQIAVSAETGD
+288 DFQIAISAETGD

-363 TTTLDRVI
+363 TTTMDRVI

-393 RIRALGLFG
+393 RVRALGFFG

-408 REGTQPGQIIVDVEV
+408 REGTQPGQIIVDFEV
-423 EEQPTGSLQLGA
+423 EEKPTGSLQLGA

-443 GVVIDYSERNFLG
+443 GVVIDYAERNFLG
-456 RGQALSFAIRSGV
+456 RGQALSFAIRTGI

-480 PEFLNPE
+480 PEFLSPE

-499 DNQGAAYDTNSL
+499 DNQGAAYDTRNF
-511 DITPSLSFPISDY
+511 DITPSLSFPLSEY
-524 SRLSVRGNI
+524 SRLSVRGNV
-533 SATQMLN
+533 SATEMLN
-540 ASGVGS
+540 PGTVGS
-546 IIEAE
+546 IVEDEITRGR
-551 ANLERVD
+551 LD

-594 DKGAYSKSTIRTIG
+594 DKGTFSKSTIRTIG

-622 FEAGWLHHSEG
+622 LEAGLLHHTGG

-654 GMGPRQRSI
+654 GMGPRQRD
-663 NGVIN
+663 GTIN
-668 DPLGG
+668 DALGG
-673 NKYTVAKFEVDFPLG
+673 NKYTVAKFEMDFPLG

-707 DTGATVTNQD
+707 DTGASGNG
-717 DRLEYDN
+717 LLYDN
-724 GSWRHVV
+724 GAWRHVV

-756 HDVERTF
+756 HDEERTF

>member
-1 MGSIRRLL
+1 MGSIRHFL

-14 SLCLFVMSGVQGA
+14 SLCLFVTSGVHGA

-35 RIDVEGNKRIETS
+35 RIDVDGNKRIETS

-56 ATDQVFGADDLNR
+56 VTDQVFGADDLNR

-86 PNGNRLII
+86 PNGNRLVIK
-94 NVNEFPTVNK
+94 VNEFPTVNK
-104 IAFEGNRRV
+104 IAFEGNRRI
-113 NDNTLKSII
+113 NDTTLRAVV
-122 GLQPRRVFNPDK
+122 GMQPRRVFNPDK
-134 VDADRAA
+134 VDTDRAA
-141 IVQVYADQGRLAAR
+141 IAQVYADQGRLAAR

-169 VIFEIFEGG
+169 VIFEIFEGAV
-178 LTEIERIGIVG
+178 TEIERIGIVG

-208 FLRLFVRRDTFLADR
+208 FLRLFVRRDTFLTDR
-223 IDFDERLL
+223 IEFDKRLL

-243 KVNDVNA
+243 QINDVNA

-274 DVTLISERSDIDVE
+274 DVTLTSERSDIDVK
-288 DFQIAVSAETGD
+288 DFKIAISAETGD

-310 LSRLEARATQLGLD
+310 LSRLEARATRLGLD

-393 RIRALGLFG
+393 RIRVLDFFG

-408 REGTQPGQIIVDVEV
+408 RAGTQPGQIIVDVEV

-456 RGQALSFAIRSGV
+456 RGQTLSFAIRSGI

-487 LRFNLGLSYGET
+487 LGFNLGLSYGET
-499 DNQGAAYDTNSL
+499 DNQGAAYDTRNL
-511 DITPSLSFPISDY
+511 DITPSLSFPLSEY
-524 SRLSVRGNI
+524 SRLSVRGNV
-533 SATQMLN
+533 SATEMLN
-540 ASGVGS
+540 PGTVGS
-546 IIEAE
+546 IVENEITRGRLD
-551 ANLERVD
+551 N
-558 DAGFGFTYRY
+558 AGFGFTYRY

-581 AVIYNQDFGGMAG
+581 AVIYNQDFGGIAG
-594 DKGAYSKSTIRTIG
+594 DKGAFSKSTIRTIG
-608 ERAIMNE
+608 ERAIMND

-622 FEAGWLHHSEG
+622 LEAGLLHHTGG

-654 GMGPRQRSI
+654 GMGPRQRD
-663 NGVIN
+663 GTIN
-668 DPLGG
+668 DALGG

-707 DTGATVTNQD
+707 DTGAKGD
-717 DRLEYDN
+717 ELLYDN
-724 GSWRHVV
+724 GAWRHVV

-756 HDVERTF
+756 QDEERTF

>member
-1 MGSIRRLL
+1 MGSIRRFL

-14 SLCLFVMSGVQGA
+14 SLCLCVTSGVQGA

-35 RIDVEGNKRIETS
+35 RIDVDGNKRIETS

-56 ATDQVFGADDLNR
+56 ATDQMFGADDLNR

-86 PNGNRLII
+86 PNGNRLVIK
-94 NVNEFPTVNK
+94 VNEFPTVNK

-113 NDNTLKSII
+113 NDNTLRALV
-122 GLQPRRVFNPDK
+122 GMQPRRVFNPDK
-134 VDADRAA
+134 VDTDRAA
-141 IVQVYADQGRLAAR
+141 IAQFYADQGRLAAR

-178 LTEIERIGIVG
+178 VIEIERIGIVG

-208 FLRLFVRRDTFLADR
+208 LLRLFVRRDTFLTDR
-223 IDFDERLL
+223 IEFDKRLL

-243 KVNDVNA
+243 QVNDVNA

-274 DVTLISERSDIDVE
+274 DVTLASKRSDIDVE
-288 DFQIAVSAETGD
+288 DFQIAISAETGN

-363 TTTLDRVI
+363 TTTMDRVI

-393 RIRALGLFG
+393 RVRALGFFG

-408 REGTQPGQIIVDVEV
+408 REGTQPGQIIVDFEV

-443 GVVIDYSERNFLG
+443 GVVIDYAERNFLG
-456 RGQALSFAIRSGV
+456 RGQALSFAIRTGI
-469 DNQSYEFNFTE
+469 DNQSYEFDFTE
-480 PEFLNPE
+480 PEFLSPE

-499 DNQGAAYDTNSL
+499 DNQGAAYDTRNF
-511 DITPSLSFPISDY
+511 DITPSLSFPLSEY
-524 SRLSVRGNI
+524 SRLSVRGNV
-533 SATQMLN
+533 SATEMLN
-540 ASGVGS
+540 PGTVGS
-546 IIEAE
+546 IVEDEITRGR
-551 ANLERVD
+551 LD

-594 DKGAYSKSTIRTIG
+594 DKGTFSKSTIRTIG

-622 FEAGWLHHSEG
+622 LEAGLLHHTGG

-654 GMGPRQRSI
+654 GMGPRQRD
-663 NGVIN
+663 GTIN
-668 DPLGG
+668 DALGG
-673 NKYTVAKFEVDFPLG
+673 NKYTVAKFEMDFPLG

-699 FYHAGNLW
+699 FYQAGNLW
-707 DTGATVTNQD
+707 DTGASGNG
-717 DRLEYDN
+717 LLYDN
-724 GSWRHVV
+724 GAWRQVV

-756 HDVERTF
+756 HDEERTF

>member
-1 MGSIRRLL
+1 MGSIRHFL

-14 SLCLFVMSGVQGA
+14 SLCLFVTSGVHGA

-35 RIDVEGNKRIETS
+35 RIDVDGNKRIETS

-56 ATDQVFGADDLNR
+56 VTDQVFGADDLNR

-86 PNGNRLII
+86 PNGNRLVIK
-94 NVNEFPTVNK
+94 VNEFPTVNK
-104 IAFEGNRRV
+104 IAFEGNRRI
-113 NDNTLKSII
+113 NDTTLRAVV
-122 GLQPRRVFNPDK
+122 GMQPRRVFNPDK
-134 VDADRAA
+134 VDTDRAA
-141 IVQVYADQGRLAAR
+141 IAQVYADQGRLAAR

-169 VIFEIFEGG
+169 VIFEIFEGAV
-178 LTEIERIGIVG
+178 TEIERIGIVG

-208 FLRLFVRRDTFLADR
+208 FLRLFVRRDTFLTDR
-223 IDFDERLL
+223 IEFDKRLL

-243 KVNDVNA
+243 QINDVNA

-274 DVTLISERSDIDVE
+274 NVTLTSERSDIDVK
-288 DFQIAVSAETGD
+288 DFKIAISAETGD

-393 RIRALGLFG
+393 RIRVLDFFG

-408 REGTQPGQIIVDVEV
+408 RAGTQPGQIIVDVEV
-423 EEQPTGSLQLGA
+423 EERPTGSLQLGA

-456 RGQALSFAIRSGV
+456 RGQTLSFAIRSGI

-487 LRFNLGLSYGET
+487 LGFNLGLSYGET
-499 DNQGAAYDTNSL
+499 DNQGAAYDTRNL
-511 DITPSLSFPISDY
+511 DITPSLSFPLSEY
-524 SRLSVRGNI
+524 SRLSVRGNV
-533 SATQMLN
+533 SATEMLN
-540 ASGVGS
+540 PGTVGS
-546 IIEAE
+546 IVENEITRGRLD
-551 ANLERVD
+551 N
-558 DAGFGFTYRY
+558 AGFGFTYRY

-581 AVIYNQDFGGMAG
+581 AVIYNQDFGGIAG
-594 DKGAYSKSTIRTIG
+594 DKGAFSKSTIRTIG
-608 ERAIMNE
+608 ERAIMND

-622 FEAGWLHHSEG
+622 LEAGLLHHTGG

-654 GMGPRQRSI
+654 GMGPRQRD
-663 NGVIN
+663 GTIN
-668 DPLGG
+668 DALGG

-707 DTGATVTNQD
+707 DTGAKGD
-717 DRLEYDN
+717 ELLYDN
-724 GSWRHVV
+724 GAWRHVV

-756 HDVERTF
+756 QDEERTF

>member
-1 MGSIRRLL
+1 MGSIRHFL

-14 SLCLFVMSGVQGA
+14 SLCLFVTSGVHGA

-35 RIDVEGNKRIETS
+35 RIDVDGNKRIETS

-56 ATDQVFGADDLNR
+56 VTDQVFGADDLNR

-86 PNGNRLII
+86 PNGNRLVIK
-94 NVNEFPTVNK
+94 VNEFPTVNK

-113 NDNTLKSII
+113 NDTTLRAVVVM
-122 GLQPRRVFNPDK
+122 QPRRVFNPDK
-134 VDADRAA
+134 VDTDRAA
-141 IVQVYADQGRLAAR
+141 IAQVYADQGRLAAR

-169 VIFEIFEGG
+169 VIFEIFEGAV
-178 LTEIERIGIVG
+178 TEIERIGIVG

-208 FLRLFVRRDTFLADR
+208 FLRLFVRRDTFLTDR
-223 IDFDERLL
+223 IEFDKRLL

-243 KVNDVNA
+243 QINDVNA

-274 DVTLISERSDIDVE
+274 DVTLTSERSDIDVK
-288 DFQIAVSAETGD
+288 DFKIAISAETGD

-393 RIRALGLFG
+393 RIRVLDFFG

-408 REGTQPGQIIVDVEV
+408 RAGTQPGQIIVDVEV

-456 RGQALSFAIRSGV
+456 RGQTLSFAIRSGI

-487 LRFNLGLSYGET
+487 LGFNLGLSYGET
-499 DNQGAAYDTNSL
+499 DNQGAAYDTRNL
-511 DITPSLSFPISDY
+511 DITPSLSFPLSEY
-524 SRLSVRGNI
+524 SRLSVRGNV
-533 SATQMLN
+533 SATEMLN
-540 ASGVGS
+540 PGTVGS
-546 IIEAE
+546 IVENEITRGRLD
-551 ANLERVD
+551 N
-558 DAGFGFTYRY
+558 AGFGFTYRY

-581 AVIYNQDFGGMAG
+581 AVIYNQDFGGIAG
-594 DKGAYSKSTIRTIG
+594 DKGAFSKSTIRTIG
-608 ERAIMNE
+608 ERAIMND

-622 FEAGWLHHSEG
+622 LEAGLLHHTGG

-654 GMGPRQRSI
+654 GMGPRQRD
-663 NGVIN
+663 GTIN
-668 DPLGG
+668 DALGG

-707 DTGATVTNQD
+707 DTGAKGD
-717 DRLEYDN
+717 ELLYDN
-724 GSWRHVV
+724 GAWRHVV

-745 FDFTRALKKET
+745 FDFTRALKKESQ
-756 HDVERTF
+756 DEERTF

>member
-1 MGSIRRLL
+1 MGSIRRFL

-14 SLCLFVMSGVQGA
+14 SLCLCVTSGVQGA

-35 RIDVEGNKRIETS
+35 RIDVDGNKRIETS

-56 ATDQVFGADDLNR
+56 ATDQVFGPDDLNR

-86 PNGNRLII
+86 PNGNRLVIK
-94 NVNEFPTVNK
+94 VNEFPTVNK

-113 NDNTLKSII
+113 NDNTLRALV
-122 GLQPRRVFNPDK
+122 GMQPRRVFNPDK
-134 VDADRAA
+134 VDTDRAA
-141 IVQVYADQGRLAAR
+141 IAQFYADQGRLAAR

-178 LTEIERIGIVG
+178 VIEIERIGIVG

-208 FLRLFVRRDTFLADR
+208 LLRLFVRRDTFLTDR
-223 IDFDERLL
+223 IEFDKRLL

-243 KVNDVNA
+243 QVNDVNA

-274 DVTLISERSDIDVE
+274 DVTLASKRSDIDVE
-288 DFQIAVSAETGD
+288 DFQIAISAETGD

-363 TTTLDRVI
+363 TTTMDRVI

-393 RIRALGLFG
+393 RIRALGIFG

-408 REGTQPGQIIVDVEV
+408 REGTQPGQIIVDFEV

-443 GVVIDYSERNFLG
+443 GVVIDYAERNFLG
-456 RGQALSFAIRSGV
+456 RGQALSFAIRTGI
-469 DNQSYEFNFTE
+469 DNQSYEFDFTE
-480 PEFLNPE
+480 PEFLSPE

-499 DNQGAAYDTNSL
+499 DNQGAAYDTRNF
-511 DITPSLSFPISDY
+511 DITPSLSFPLSEY
-524 SRLSVRGNI
+524 SRLSVRGNV
-533 SATQMLN
+533 SATEMLN
-540 ASGVGS
+540 PGTVGS
-546 IIEAE
+546 IVEDEITRGR
-551 ANLERVD
+551 LD

-594 DKGAYSKSTIRTIG
+594 DKGTFSKSTIRTIG

-622 FEAGWLHHSEG
+622 LEAGLLHHTGG

-654 GMGPRQRSI
+654 GMGPRQRD
-663 NGVIN
+663 GTIN
-668 DPLGG
+668 DALGG
-673 NKYTVAKFEVDFPLG
+673 NKYTVAKFEMDFPLG

-699 FYHAGNLW
+699 FYQAGNLW
-707 DTGATVTNQD
+707 DTGASGNG
-717 DRLEYDN
+717 LLYDN
-724 GSWRHVV
+724 GAWRQVV

-756 HDVERTF
+756 HDEERTF

>member
-1 MGSIRRLL
+1 MGSIRRFL

-14 SLCLFVMSGVQGA
+14 SLCLCVTSGVQGA

-35 RIDVEGNKRIETS
+35 RIDVDGNKRIETS

-56 ATDQVFGADDLNR
+56 ATDQMFGADDLNR

-86 PNGNRLII
+86 PNGNRLVIK
-94 NVNEFPTVNK
+94 VNEFPTVNK

-113 NDNTLKSII
+113 NDNTLRALV
-122 GLQPRRVFNPDK
+122 GMQPRRVFNPDK
-134 VDADRAA
+134 VDTDRAA
-141 IVQVYADQGRLAAR
+141 IAQFYADQGRLAAR

-178 LTEIERIGIVG
+178 VIEIERIGIVG

-208 FLRLFVRRDTFLADR
+208 LLRLFVRRDTFLTDR
-223 IDFDERLL
+223 IEFDKRLL

-243 KVNDVNA
+243 QVNDVNA

-274 DVTLISERSDIDVE
+274 DVTLASKRSDIDVE
-288 DFQIAVSAETGD
+288 DFQIAISAETGD
-300 VYSPTLMEKN
+300 VYSPSLMEKN

-363 TTTLDRVI
+363 TTTMDRVI

-393 RIRALGLFG
+393 RVRALGFFG

-408 REGTQPGQIIVDVEV
+408 REGTQPGQIIVDFEV

-443 GVVIDYSERNFLG
+443 GVVIDYAERNFLG
-456 RGQALSFAIRSGV
+456 RGQALSFAIRTGI
-469 DNQSYEFNFTE
+469 DNQSYEFDFTE
-480 PEFLNPE
+480 PEFLSPE

-499 DNQGAAYDTNSL
+499 DNQGAAYDTRNF
-511 DITPSLSFPISDY
+511 DITPSLSFPLSEY
-524 SRLSVRGNI
+524 SRLSVRGNV
-533 SATQMLN
+533 SATEMLN
-540 ASGVGS
+540 PGTVGS
-546 IIEAE
+546 IVEDEITRGR
-551 ANLERVD
+551 LD

-594 DKGAYSKSTIRTIG
+594 DKGTFSKSTIRTIG

-622 FEAGWLHHSEG
+622 LEAGLLHQAGG

-654 GMGPRQRSI
+654 GMGPRQRD
-663 NGVIN
+663 GTIN
-668 DPLGG
+668 DALGG
-673 NKYTVAKFEVDFPLG
+673 NKYTVAKFEMDFPLG

-707 DTGATVTNQD
+707 DTGASGNG
-717 DRLEYDN
+717 LLYDN
-724 GSWRHVV
+724 GAWRQVV

-756 HDVERTF
+756 HDEERTF

>member
-1 MGSIRRLL
+1 MGSIRHFL

-14 SLCLFVMSGVQGA
+14 SLCLFVTSGVHGA

-35 RIDVEGNKRIETS
+35 RIDVDGNKRIETS

-56 ATDQVFGADDLNR
+56 VTDQVFGADDLNR

-75 ASGLFESVEVV
+75 ASGLFESVEIV
-86 PNGNRLII
+86 PNGNRLVIK
-94 NVNEFPTVNK
+94 VNEFPTVNK
-104 IAFEGNRRV
+104 IAFEGNRRI
-113 NDNTLKSII
+113 NDTTLRAVV
-122 GLQPRRVFNPDK
+122 GMQPRRVFNPDK
-134 VDADRAA
+134 VDTDRAA
-141 IVQVYADQGRLAAR
+141 IAQVYADQGRLAAR

-169 VIFEIFEGG
+169 VIFEIFEGAV
-178 LTEIERIGIVG
+178 TEIERIGIVG

-208 FLRLFVRRDTFLADR
+208 FLRLFVRRDTFLTDR
-223 IDFDERLL
+223 IEFDKRLL

-243 KVNDVNA
+243 QINDVNA

-274 DVTLISERSDIDVE
+274 DVTLTSERSDIDVK
-288 DFQIAVSAETGD
+288 DFKIAISAETGD

-393 RIRALGLFG
+393 RIRVLDFFG

-408 REGTQPGQIIVDVEV
+408 RAGTQPGQIIVDVEV
-423 EEQPTGSLQLGA
+423 EERPTGSLQLGA

-456 RGQALSFAIRSGV
+456 RGQTLSFAIRSGI

-487 LRFNLGLSYGET
+487 LGFNLGLSYGET
-499 DNQGAAYDTNSL
+499 DNQSAAYDTRNL
-511 DITPSLSFPISDY
+511 DITPSLSFPLSEY
-524 SRLSVRGNI
+524 SRLSVRGNV
-533 SATQMLN
+533 SATEMLN
-540 ASGVGS
+540 PGTVGS
-546 IIEAE
+546 IVENEITRGRLD
-551 ANLERVD
+551 N
-558 DAGFGFTYRY
+558 AGFGFTYRY

-581 AVIYNQDFGGMAG
+581 AVIYNQDFGGIAG
-594 DKGAYSKSTIRTIG
+594 DKGAFSKSTIRTIG
-608 ERAIMNE
+608 ERAIMND

-622 FEAGWLHHSEG
+622 LEAGLLHHTGG

-654 GMGPRQRSI
+654 GMGPRQRD
-663 NGVIN
+663 GTIN
-668 DPLGG
+668 DALGG

-707 DTGATVTNQD
+707 DTGAKGD
-717 DRLEYDN
+717 ELLYDN
-724 GSWRHVV
+724 GAWRHVV

-756 HDVERTF
+756 QDEERTF

>member
-1 MGSIRRLL
+1 MGSIRRFL

-14 SLCLFVMSGVQGA
+14 SLCLCVTSGVQGA

-35 RIDVEGNKRIETS
+35 RIDVDGNKRIETS

-56 ATDQVFGADDLNR
+56 ATDQMFGADDLNR

-86 PNGNRLII
+86 PNGNRLVIK
-94 NVNEFPTVNK
+94 VNEFPTVNK

-113 NDNTLKSII
+113 NDNTLRALV
-122 GLQPRRVFNPDK
+122 GMQPRRVFNPDK
-134 VDADRAA
+134 VDTDRAA
-141 IVQVYADQGRLAAR
+141 IAQFYADQGRLAAR

-178 LTEIERIGIVG
+178 VIEIERIGIVG

-208 FLRLFVRRDTFLADR
+208 LLRLFVRRDTFLTDR
-223 IDFDERLL
+223 IEFDKRLL

-243 KVNDVNA
+243 QVNDVNA

-274 DVTLISERSDIDVE
+274 DVTLASKRSDIDVE
-288 DFQIAVSAETGD
+288 DFQIAISAETGD

-363 TTTLDRVI
+363 TTTMDRVI

-393 RIRALGLFG
+393 RVRALGFFG

-408 REGTQPGQIIVDVEV
+408 REGTQPGQIIVDFEV

-443 GVVIDYSERNFLG
+443 GVVIDYAERNFLG
-456 RGQALSFAIRSGV
+456 RGQALSFAIRTGI

-480 PEFLNPE
+480 PEFLSPE

-499 DNQGAAYDTNSL
+499 DNQGAAYDTRNF
-511 DITPSLSFPISDY
+511 DITPSLSFPLSEY
-524 SRLSVRGNI
+524 SRLSVRGNV
-533 SATQMLN
+533 SATEMLN
-540 ASGVGS
+540 PGTVGS
-546 IIEAE
+546 IVEDEITRGR
-551 ANLERVD
+551 LD
-558 DAGFGFTYRY
+558 DAGVGFTYRY

-594 DKGAYSKSTIRTIG
+594 DKGTFSKSTIRTIG

-622 FEAGWLHHSEG
+622 LEAGLLHHTGG

-654 GMGPRQRSI
+654 GMGPRQRD
-663 NGVIN
+663 GTIN
-668 DPLGG
+668 DALGG
-673 NKYTVAKFEVDFPLG
+673 NKYTVAKFEMDFPLG

-707 DTGATVTNQD
+707 DTGASGNG
-717 DRLEYDN
+717 LLYDN
-724 GSWRHVV
+724 GAWRQVV

-756 HDVERTF
+756 HDEERTF

>member
-1 MGSIRRLL
+1 MGSIRHFL

-14 SLCLFVMSGVQGA
+14 SLCLFVTSGVHGA

-35 RIDVEGNKRIETS
+35 RIDVDGNKRIETS

-56 ATDQVFGADDLNR
+56 VTDQVFGADDLNR

-86 PNGNRLII
+86 PNGNRLVIK
-94 NVNEFPTVNK
+94 VNEFPTVNK
-104 IAFEGNRRV
+104 IAFEGNRRI
-113 NDNTLKSII
+113 NDTTLRAVV
-122 GLQPRRVFNPDK
+122 GMQPRRVFNPDK
-134 VDADRAA
+134 VDTDRAA
-141 IVQVYADQGRLAAR
+141 IAQVYADQGRLAAR

-169 VIFEIFEGG
+169 VIFEIFEGAV
-178 LTEIERIGIVG
+178 TEIERIGIVG

-208 FLRLFVRRDTFLADR
+208 FLRLFVRRDTFLTDR
-223 IDFDERLL
+223 IEFDKRLL

-243 KVNDVNA
+243 QINDVNA

-274 DVTLISERSDIDVE
+274 DVTLTSERSDIDVK
-288 DFQIAVSAETGD
+288 DFKIAISAENGD

-393 RIRALGLFG
+393 RIRVLDFFG

-408 REGTQPGQIIVDVEV
+408 RAGTQPGQIIVDVEV
-423 EEQPTGSLQLGA
+423 EERPTGSLQLGA

-456 RGQALSFAIRSGV
+456 RGQTLSFAIRSGI

-487 LRFNLGLSYGET
+487 LGFNLGLSYGET
-499 DNQGAAYDTNSL
+499 DNQGAAYDTRNL
-511 DITPSLSFPISDY
+511 DITPSLSFPLSEY
-524 SRLSVRGNI
+524 SRLSVRGNV
-533 SATQMLN
+533 SATEMLN
-540 ASGVGS
+540 PGTVGS
-546 IIEAE
+546 IVENEITRGRLD
-551 ANLERVD
+551 N
-558 DAGFGFTYRY
+558 AGFGFTYRY

-581 AVIYNQDFGGMAG
+581 AVIYNQDFGGIAG
-594 DKGAYSKSTIRTIG
+594 DKGAFSKSTIRTIG
-608 ERAIMNE
+608 ERAIMND

-622 FEAGWLHHSEG
+622 LEAGLLHHTGG

-654 GMGPRQRSI
+654 GMGPRQRD
-663 NGVIN
+663 GTIN
-668 DPLGG
+668 DALGG

-688 LPEEYGMSGGA
+688 LAEEYGMSGGA

-707 DTGATVTNQD
+707 DTGAKGD
-717 DRLEYDN
+717 ELLYDN
-724 GSWRHVV
+724 GAWRHVV

-756 HDVERTF
+756 QDEERTF
-763 DMSIATR
+763 DVSIATR

>member
-1 MGSIRRLL
+1 MGSIRHFL

-14 SLCLFVMSGVQGA
+14 SLCLFVTSGVHGA

-35 RIDVEGNKRIETS
+35 RIDVDGNKRIETS

-56 ATDQVFGADDLNR
+56 VTDQVFGADDLNR

-86 PNGNRLII
+86 PNGNRLVIK
-94 NVNEFPTVNK
+94 VNEFPTVNK
-104 IAFEGNRRV
+104 IAFEGNRRI
-113 NDNTLKSII
+113 NDTTLRAVV
-122 GLQPRRVFNPDK
+122 GMQPRRVFNPDK
-134 VDADRAA
+134 VDTDRAA
-141 IVQVYADQGRLAAR
+141 IAQVYADQGRLAAR

-169 VIFEIFEGG
+169 VIFEIFEGAI
-178 LTEIERIGIVG
+178 TEIERIGIVG

-208 FLRLFVRRDTFLADR
+208 FLRLFVRRDTFLTDR
-223 IDFDERLL
+223 IEFDKRLL

-243 KVNDVNA
+243 QINDVNA

-274 DVTLISERSDIDVE
+274 DVTLTSERSDIDVK
-288 DFQIAVSAETGD
+288 DFKIAISAENGD

-393 RIRALGLFG
+393 RIRVLDFFG

-408 REGTQPGQIIVDVEV
+408 RAGTQPGQIIVDVEV
-423 EEQPTGSLQLGA
+423 EERPTGSLQLGA

-456 RGQALSFAIRSGV
+456 RGQTLSFAIRSGI

-487 LRFNLGLSYGET
+487 LGFNLGLSYGET
-499 DNQGAAYDTNSL
+499 DNQGAAYDTRNL
-511 DITPSLSFPISDY
+511 DITPSLSFPLSEY
-524 SRLSVRGNI
+524 SRLSVRGNV
-533 SATQMLN
+533 SATEMLN
-540 ASGVGS
+540 PGTVGS
-546 IIEAE
+546 IVENEITRGRLD
-551 ANLERVD
+551 N
-558 DAGFGFTYRY
+558 AGFGFTYRY

-581 AVIYNQDFGGMAG
+581 AVIYNQDFGGIAG
-594 DKGAYSKSTIRTIG
+594 DKGAFSKSTIRTIG
-608 ERAIMNE
+608 ERAIMND

-622 FEAGWLHHSEG
+622 LEAGLLHHTGG

-654 GMGPRQRSI
+654 GMGPRQRD
-663 NGVIN
+663 GTIN
-668 DPLGG
+668 DALGG

-707 DTGATVTNQD
+707 DTGAKGD
-717 DRLEYDN
+717 ELLYDN
-724 GSWRHVV
+724 GAWRHVV

-756 HDVERTF
+756 QDEERTF
-763 DMSIATR
+763 DVSIATR

>member
-1 MGSIRRLL
+1 MGSIRRFL

-14 SLCLFVMSGVQGA
+14 SLCLCVTSGVQGA

-35 RIDVEGNKRIETS
+35 RIDVDGNKRIETS

-56 ATDQVFGADDLNR
+56 ATDQMFGADDLNR

-86 PNGNRLII
+86 PNGNRLVIK
-94 NVNEFPTVNK
+94 VNEFPTVNK

-113 NDNTLKSII
+113 NDNTLRALV
-122 GLQPRRVFNPDK
+122 GMQPRRVFNPDK
-134 VDADRAA
+134 VDTDRAA
-141 IVQVYADQGRLAAR
+141 IAQFYADQGRLAAR

-178 LTEIERIGIVG
+178 VIEIERIGIVG

-208 FLRLFVRRDTFLADR
+208 LLRLFVRRDTFLTDR
-223 IDFDERLL
+223 IEFDKRLL

-243 KVNDVNA
+243 QVNDVNA

-274 DVTLISERSDIDVE
+274 DVTLASKRSDIDVE
-288 DFQIAVSAETGD
+288 DFQLAISAETGD

-363 TTTLDRVI
+363 TTTMDRVI

-393 RIRALGLFG
+393 RVRALGFFG

-408 REGTQPGQIIVDVEV
+408 REGTQPGQIIVDFEV

-443 GVVIDYSERNFLG
+443 GVVIDYAERNFLG
-456 RGQALSFAIRSGV
+456 RGQALSFAIRTGI
-469 DNQSYEFNFTE
+469 DNQSYEFDFTE
-480 PEFLNPE
+480 PEFLSPE

-499 DNQGAAYDTNSL
+499 DNQGAAYDTRNF
-511 DITPSLSFPISDY
+511 DITPSLSFPLSEY
-524 SRLSVRGNI
+524 SRLSVRGNV
-533 SATQMLN
+533 SATEMLN
-540 ASGVGS
+540 PGTVGS
-546 IIEAE
+546 IVEDEITRGR
-551 ANLERVD
+551 LD

-594 DKGAYSKSTIRTIG
+594 DKGTFSKSTIRTIG

-622 FEAGWLHHSEG
+622 LEAGLLHHTGG

-654 GMGPRQRSI
+654 GMGPRQRD
-663 NGVIN
+663 GTIN
-668 DPLGG
+668 DALGG
-673 NKYTVAKFEVDFPLG
+673 NKYTVAKFEMDFPLG

-707 DTGATVTNQD
+707 DTGASGN
-717 DRLEYDN
+717 RLLYDN
-724 GSWRHVV
+724 GAWRHVV

-756 HDVERTF
+756 HDEERTF
-763 DMSIATR
+763 DLSIATR

>member
-1 MGSIRRLL
+1 MGSIRHFL

-14 SLCLFVMSGVQGA
+14 SLCLFVTSGGQGA
-27 MAQDFSFS
+27 MAQDFSFA
-35 RIDVEGNKRIETS
+35 RIDVDGNKRIETS

-499 DNQGAAYDTNSL
+499 DNQGAAYDTSSL

-673 NKYTVAKFEVDFPLG
+673 SKYTVAKFEVDFPLG

>member
-1 MGSIRRLL
+1 MGSIRYFLFL
-9 ILSTL
+9 TILSICL
-14 SLCLFVMSGVQGA
+14 SITTGAKFVQ
-27 MAQDFSFS
+27 AQDFSFS
-35 RIDVEGNKRIETS
+35 RIDVDGNKRIETS

-69 AYQNIL
+69 AYQKIL

-86 PNGNRLII
+86 PSGNRLVIK
-94 NVNEFPTVNK
+94 VDEFPTVNQ

-113 NDNTLKSII
+113 NDSTLKSIV

-141 IVQVYADQGRLAAR
+141 IAQVYADQGRLAAR
-155 VTPKIIRRSDNRVD
+155 VSPKIIRRSDNRVD

-178 LTEIERIGIVG
+178 LTEIERVGIVG
-189 NKVFSDRRLRRV
+189 NKVFSDRRLRRI

-223 IDFDERLL
+223 IEFDKRLL

-243 KVNDVNA
+243 EVNDVNA

-266 EGQMFRFG
+266 EGQKFRFG
-274 DVTLISERSDIDVE
+274 DVSLTSQRSDIDVE
-288 DFQIAVSAETGD
+288 EFKIAISAETGD

-363 TTTLDRVI
+363 TATLDRVI

-383 NPRLIREAAE
+383 NPRLVREAAE
-393 RIRALGLFG
+393 RIRALGFFG

-435 TYSGDNGF
+435 TYSGDTGF

-456 RGQALSFAIRSGV
+456 RGQALSFAIRSGI

-499 DNQGAAYDTNSL
+499 DNQGAAYDARKFN
-511 DITPSLSFPISDY
+511 ITPSLSFPLGEY
-524 SRLSVRGNI
+524 SRLSVRGNV
-533 SATQMLN
+533 SATEMLN
-540 ASGVGS
+540 PGNIGT
-546 IIEAE
+546 IIAAE
-551 ANLERVD
+551 VARGRLD

-594 DKGAYSKSTIRTIG
+594 DKGTYSKSTIRTIG
-608 ERAIMNE
+608 ERAILNE
-615 DVVLRGV
+615 DVVLRGSL
-622 FEAGWLHHSEG
+622 EAGLLHHTDG
-633 SSRVTDR
+633 NSRVTDR

-654 GMGPRQRSI
+654 GMGPRQRV
-663 NGVIN
+663 GTIN
-668 DPLGG
+668 DALGG
-673 NKYTVAKFEVDFPLG
+673 NKYAVAKFEVDFPLG

-707 DTGATVTNQD
+707 DTGAGGD
-717 DRLEYDN
+717 DLFYNE
-724 GSWRHVV
+724 GAWRHVV

-756 HDVERTF
+756 NDEERTF

>member
-1 MGSIRRLL
+1 MGSIRYFLFL
-9 ILSTL
+9 TILSICL
-14 SLCLFVMSGVQGA
+14 SITTGAKFVQ
-27 MAQDFSFS
+27 AQDFSFS
-35 RIDVEGNKRIETS
+35 RIDVDGNKRIETS

-69 AYQNIL
+69 AYQKIL

-86 PNGNRLII
+86 PSGNRLVIK
-94 NVNEFPTVNK
+94 VDEFPTVNQ

-113 NDNTLKSII
+113 NDSTLKSIV

-141 IVQVYADQGRLAAR
+141 IAQVYADQGRLAAR
-155 VTPKIIRRSDNRVD
+155 VSPKIIRRSDNRVD

-178 LTEIERIGIVG
+178 LTEIERVGIVG
-189 NKVFSDRRLRRV
+189 NKVFSDRRLRRI

-223 IDFDERLL
+223 IEFDKRLL

-243 KVNDVNA
+243 EVNDVNA

-266 EGQMFRFG
+266 EGQKFRFG
-274 DVTLISERSDIDVE
+274 DVSLTSQRSDIDVE
-288 DFQIAVSAETGD
+288 EFKIAISAETGD

-343 EFVLEQGERVFVER
+343 EFVLEQGERAFVER

-363 TTTLDRVI
+363 TATLDRVI

-383 NPRLIREAAE
+383 NPRLVREAAE
-393 RIRALGLFG
+393 RIRALGFFG

-435 TYSGDNGF
+435 TYSGDTGF

-456 RGQALSFAIRSGV
+456 RGQALSFAIRSGI

-499 DNQGAAYDTNSL
+499 DNQGAAYDARKFN
-511 DITPSLSFPISDY
+511 ITPSLSFPLGEY
-524 SRLSVRGNI
+524 SRLSVRGNV
-533 SATQMLN
+533 SATEMLN
-540 ASGVGS
+540 PGNIGT
-546 IIEAE
+546 IIAAE
-551 ANLERVD
+551 VARGRLD

-594 DKGAYSKSTIRTIG
+594 DKGTYSKSTIRTIG
-608 ERAIMNE
+608 ERAILNE
-615 DVVLRGV
+615 DVVLRGSL
-622 FEAGWLHHSEG
+622 EAGLLHHTDG
-633 SSRVTDR
+633 NSRVTDR

-654 GMGPRQRSI
+654 GMGPRQRV
-663 NGVIN
+663 GTIN
-668 DPLGG
+668 DALGG
-673 NKYTVAKFEVDFPLG
+673 NKYAVAKFEVDFPLG

-707 DTGATVTNQD
+707 DTGAGGD
-717 DRLEYDN
+717 DLFYNE
-724 GSWRHVV
+724 GAWRHVV

-756 HDVERTF
+756 NDEERTF

>member
-1 MGSIRRLL
+1 MGSIRRFL

-14 SLCLFVMSGVQGA
+14 SLCLCVTSGVQGA

-35 RIDVEGNKRIETS
+35 RIDVDGNKRIETS

-56 ATDQVFGADDLNR
+56 ATDQMFGADDLNR

-86 PNGNRLII
+86 PNGNRLVIK
-94 NVNEFPTVNK
+94 VNEFPTVNK

-113 NDNTLKSII
+113 NDNTLRALV
-122 GLQPRRVFNPDK
+122 GMQPRRVFNPDK
-134 VDADRAA
+134 VDTDRAA
-141 IVQVYADQGRLAAR
+141 IAQFYADQGRLAAR

-178 LTEIERIGIVG
+178 VIEIERIGIVG

-208 FLRLFVRRDTFLADR
+208 LLRLFVRRDTFLTDR
-223 IDFDERLL
+223 IEFDKRLL

-243 KVNDVNA
+243 QVNDVNA

-274 DVTLISERSDIDVE
+274 DVTLASKRSDIDVE
-288 DFQIAVSAETGD
+288 DFQIAISAETGD

-363 TTTLDRVI
+363 TTTMDRVI

-393 RIRALGLFG
+393 RVRALGFFG

-408 REGTQPGQIIVDVEV
+408 REGTQPGQIIVDFEV

-443 GVVIDYSERNFLG
+443 GVVIDYAERNFLG
-456 RGQALSFAIRSGV
+456 RGQALSFAIRTGI
-469 DNQSYEFNFTE
+469 DNQSYEFDFTE
-480 PEFLNPE
+480 PEFLSPE

-499 DNQGAAYDTNSL
+499 DNQGAAYDTRNF
-511 DITPSLSFPISDY
+511 DITPSLSFPLSEY
-524 SRLSVRGNI
+524 SRLSVRGNV
-533 SATQMLN
+533 SATEMLN
-540 ASGVGS
+540 PGTVGS
-546 IIEAE
+546 IVEDEITRGR
-551 ANLERVD
+551 LD

-594 DKGAYSKSTIRTIG
+594 DKGTFSKSTIRTIG

-622 FEAGWLHHSEG
+622 LEAGLLHQAGG

-654 GMGPRQRSI
+654 GMGPRQRD
-663 NGVIN
+663 GTIN
-668 DPLGG
+668 DALGG
-673 NKYTVAKFEVDFPLG
+673 NKYTVAKFEMDFPLG

-707 DTGATVTNQD
+707 DTGASGNG
-717 DRLEYDN
+717 LLYDN
-724 GSWRHVV
+724 GAWRQVV

-756 HDVERTF
+756 HDEERTF

>member
-1 MGSIRRLL
+1 MGSIRHFL

-14 SLCLFVMSGVQGA
+14 SLCLFVTSGVQGA

-35 RIDVEGNKRIETS
+35 RIDVDGNKRIETS

-86 PNGNRLII
+86 PNGNRLVIK
-94 NVNEFPTVNK
+94 VNEFPTVNK

-113 NDNTLKSII
+113 NDNTLRAVV
-122 GLQPRRVFNPDK
+122 GMQPRRVFNPDK

-141 IVQVYADQGRLAAR
+141 IAQVYADQGRLAAR

-178 LTEIERIGIVG
+178 VTEIERIGIVG

-208 FLRLFVRRDTFLADR
+208 FLRLFVRRDTFLTDR
-223 IDFDERLL
+223 IEFDKRLL

-243 KVNDVNA
+243 QVNDVNA

-266 EGQMFRFG
+266 EGQKFRFG
-274 DVTLISERSDIDVE
+274 EVTLTSERSDIDVE
-288 DFQIAVSAETGD
+288 DFQIAISAETGD

-393 RIRALGLFG
+393 RIRALGFFG

-423 EEQPTGSLQLGA
+423 QEQPTGSIQLGG

-443 GVVIDYSERNFLG
+443 GILLDYSERNFLG
-456 RGQALSFAIRSGV
+456 RGQALSFTIQSGV
-469 DNQSYEFNFTE
+469 DNQSYRFNFTE

-487 LRFNLGLSYGET
+487 LQFNLGLSYGET
-499 DNQGAAYDTNSL
+499 DNRGAAYDTRQF
-511 DITPSLSFPISDY
+511 DVTPSLSFPLSEY
-524 SRLSVRGNI
+524 SRLTLRGNV
-533 SATQMLN
+533 SATEMLN
-540 ASGVGS
+540 PGTIGS
-546 IIEAE
+546 IVKAE
-551 ANLERVD
+551 IDRGRVD
-558 DAGFGFTYRY
+558 DAGLGFTYRY

-581 AVIYNQDFGGMAG
+581 AVIYNQSFGGLAG
-594 DKGAYSKSTIRTIG
+594 DAGAYSKSTLRTVA
-608 ERAIMNE
+608 ERAIINE
-615 DVVLRGV
+615 DVVLRGIL
-622 FEAGWLHHSEG
+622 EGGLLHHTKG

-640 FFLPATV
+640 FFLPATI
-647 LRGFEFA
+647 LRGFEYA
-654 GMGPRQRSI
+654 GMGPRQHS
-663 NGVIN
+663 NNYN
-668 DPLGG
+668 DALGG
-673 NKYTVAKFEVDFPLG
+673 NKYAVAKFEVDFPLG

-699 FYHAGNLW
+699 FYHVGNLW
-707 DTGATVTNQD
+707 DTGARSGVD
-717 DRLEYDN
+717 DLFYDN
-724 GSWRHVV
+724 GAWRHVV
-731 GATLYWTTPIGPLR
+731 GATLFWTTPIGPLR
-745 FDFTRALKKET
+745 FDFTRAVQKQT
-756 HDVERTF
+756 HDEERTF
-763 DMSIATR
+763 DLSIATK